1 MKDMVL
7 ISTATSP
14 FGRKVKIAAMAHGLF
29 DRLDVRAGDPWTQG
43 NILRS
48 ANPLGKMPALMTS
61 DGRAIYDSGVILEH
75 FDVLLGERKLF
86 PGERFETRIF
96 HALGS
101 GLIDAGLLITYER
114 NRRPKEYA
122 YEPWIEHQTGK
133 LRRGLESLSS
143 HAPDPRSAD
152 AGAIAVAC
160 ALGYFDWRKQ
170 IDWRAQFPALVD
182 WLNAFREATPAFDA
196 TLSEH

>member
-1 MKDMVL
+1 MVL

-14 FGRKVKIAAMAHGLF
+14 FGRKVKIAALAHGLHE
-29 DRLDVRAGDPWTQG
+29 RMTVQNGDPWTEG
-43 NILRS
+43 NILREK
-48 ANPLGKMPALMTS
+48 NPLGKMPALITK
-61 DGRAIYDSGVILEH
+61 DGQAIYDSGVILEY
-75 FDVLLGERKLF
+75 FDSLLGVRKLF
-86 PGERFETRIF
+86 PAERFETRIF

-101 GLIDAGLLITYER
+101 GLIEAGLLITYER

-122 YEPWIEHQTGK
+122 YEPWMERQTGK
-133 LRRGLESLSS
+133 LERGLASLCAN
-143 HAPDPRSAD
+143 APDPTIPD

-170 IDWRAQFPALVD
+170 IDWRARYPVLVD

-196 TLSEH
+196 TKSEH